1 MRTTIVLLLVLP
13 ALFAEPPKFS
23 LTTSTL
29 DPPKELSDAVKPL
42 LGADAVTVANAGGD
56 LITLWFRTE
65 LTSTANAE
73 QVKNGLTYREI
84 AEGTLLGAVRFDK
97 PFVDFRKQDIPAGVY
112 TLRLAVQPDT
122 GDHRDTAP
130 HQDFALLV
138 PAAADLSAEPV
149 ELKELVKL
157 SLKSTGGD
165 HPGVLLLFPH
175 HGKEEKPELAD
186 LKDGVKTVRLRRPVT
201 TSDGK
206 ASLGIAVV
214 VHGVSKTR

>member
-1 MRTTIVLLLVLP
+1 MRFALVLVFAATP
-13 ALFAEPPKFS
+13 LFAEPPK
-23 LTTSTL
+23 LTLAASKL
-29 DPPKELSDAVKPL
+29 DPPKELTDAVKPL
-42 LGADAVTVANAGGD
+42 LGTDAMKVSDAGGD
-56 LITLWFRTE
+56 VLTLWVRSE
-65 LTSTANAE
+65 LTSTANAD

-84 AEGTLLGAVRFDK
+84 AEGTLLGAVRLDK
-97 PFVDFRKQDIPAGVY
+97 PFVDFRKQEIPAGVY
-112 TLRLAVQPDT
+112 TVRLAVQPDT

-138 PAAADLSAEPV
+138 PAAADKSAEPV

-157 SLKSTGGD
+157 SLKATGSD
-165 HPGVLLLFPH
+165 HPGIMLLFPH

-186 LKDGVKTVRLRRPVT
+186 HKDDIKTIRLRRPVT
-201 TSDGK
+201 TGDGK